1 MAENKK
7 QTGDVSKLSFEQA
20 ITALTD
26 IVGKIEKGDVPLQDS
41 LDQYEKGMTLI
52 KHCRSLLQTA
62 EKRIEVISQQDDA
75 GSEKGTAKQ

>member
-7 QTGDVSKLSFEQA
+7 QTGDINQLSFEQA

-26 IVGKIEKGDVPLQDS
+26 IVSKIEKGDVPLQDS

-62 EKRIEVISQQDDA
+62 EKRIEVISQQDEEASDQGA
-75 GSEKGTAKQ
+75 